1 MSCTIKDSQDVTDIC
16 KRQFKKASAP
26 GTVVTRDTPLRPT
39 WSDATIQLVFM
50 KIEDELRASGCGPK
64 SITGSDLDDPD
75 KVGKTVGSLADHLFD
90 DLTDAATSSYLR
102 GYRDASRH
110 MMQHVLTHFSKRGE
124 SAKLK
129 GKRSPASK
137 GKKRSAKKLS

>member
-16 KRQFKKASAP
+16 KGQFRKASDP

-39 WSDATIQLVFM
+39 WGDATIQLVFM
-50 KIEDELRASGCGPK
+50 KIEDELRAGGCGLK

-75 KVGKTVGSLADHLFD
+75 KIGKTIGSLADHLFD
-90 DLTDAATSSYLR
+90 DLTDVATSSYLR

-110 MMQHVLTHFSKRGE
+110 MMQQVLTHFAERAE

-129 GKRSPASK
+129 GKHSPASK
-137 GKKRSAKKLS
+137 GEKRFAKKLS